1 MAMAT
6 ATGML
11 TSTAHLLQD
20 RACVSGRIGC
30 SGAGKIGVSFGSR
43 SGCSAQ
49 WARIARRES
58 MQRVQW
64 RRLQIAATGEKTVE
78 KEEEKEETVEKTEE
92 YSASMQQAMGTSLTY
107 RHELGINYAHVLPDL
122 IVGSCLQTPADADKL
137 KDAGVGVVFCLQQDP
152 DLAYFGVDLSAI
164 QARVNELDGIT
175 HYRCQIRDF
184 DPFDLRM
191 RLPVAVAQ
199 LHKAIE
205 ANKGTTAYI
214 HCTAGLGRAP
224 GVALAYMYW
233 IRGLSLKEANV
244 LLQKVRTCHPKLES
258 IRAATADLLTEGS
271 KQEIELK
278 WSGGPGIGSVE
289 IAGLDV
295 GWGSERIP
303 MKYDESEKKWILRRK
318 VPVGRY
324 EYKYVVDGVWTT
336 DSKLPLS
343 KPNKEGQVNNVIEVT
358 DSAQNGTTKKLRERL
373 MQEDADLS
381 SEERTVI
388 RSKLEEIANSGQW

>member
-1 MAMAT
+1 MAT
-6 ATGML
+6 MTGML
-11 TSTAHLLQD
+11 SSTVHLQED
-20 RACVSGRIGC
+20 RACISRIGC
-30 SGAGKIGVSFGSR
+30 SGAGKIRVSFANHFGASTR
-43 SGCSAQ
+43 WG
-49 WARIARRES
+49 RITRRES
-58 MQRVQW
+58 VYRGEW
-64 RRLQIAATGEKTVE
+64 RPLQIAASGEKTVE
-78 KEEEKEETVEKTEE
+78 KAEEQEETVEKTEE

-107 RHELGINYAHVLPDL
+107 RHELGMNYAYVLPDL

-152 DLAYFGVDLSAI
+152 DLAYFDVDLSAI
-164 QARVNELDGIT
+164 QAHVNELDGIS

-191 RLPVAVAQ
+191 RLPIAVAQ

-205 ANKGTTAYI
+205 ANKGTTAYV

-233 IRGLSLKEANV
+233 IRGLSLKEANA
-244 LLQKVRTCHPKLES
+244 LLQEVRTCHPKLES

-271 KQEIELK
+271 KQDIELK
-278 WSGGPGIGSVE
+278 WPGGPEIESVE

-303 MKYDESEKKWILRRK
+303 MEYDESEDRWILRRK

-336 DSKLPLS
+336 NSELPLS
-343 KPNKEGQVNNVIEVT
+343 EPNREGQVNNFIEVT

-373 MQEDADLS
+373 MQEDADLTL
-381 SEERTVI
+381 EERTKI
-388 RSKLEEIANSGQW
+388 RAKLEEIANSGQW